1 LAGKWEGAMSVFLA
15 ATLTT
20 FAIFCLLAFSHP
32 GWAGG
37 RAAAIVNWG
46 VPRWLAN
53 TLVIII
59 GVAAIVGLLFATF
72 RFLHPWGRTFDLFD
86 AFTGRNAASLLFGA
100 ITGVLLGA
108 FISRVF
114 FRRPGRPIEGRD
126 KIIAALLVL
135 FFVLGIGGE
144 EAIRGLAQRVSKVS
158 VLGTEIDFSEPAKS
172 SRANLRGGA
181 PNTAVPLPSSSI
193 SSASSY
199 GLTFLSNLSVLIER
213 DRKYL
218 IIAAKLRGGDAKIL
232 ENKIKEID
240 ETLKQPSEFAK
251 IIVEPFAVCLEELQ
265 TQTGDT
271 AFVNDRLL
279 GLVDELR
286 ILIAPDRDDDDM
298 PSRLTKSFF
307 KQSDELAR
315 FAMRI
320 AVGPDVSKDPATRGP
335 RAKAIAESCNRL
347 YFLLFDAECW
357 HGQKSEAACWEE
369 KKSALLNSSSLA
381 GDWVWTHSE
390 EIRAFY
396 QKPNNRT
403 PTGED
408 SALLS
413 TPQGPSAANYITNV
427 ISEVSKSDSY
437 RSRPYISMVYAGV
450 MAQVGRSEAALV
462 ELDHWLQRAKPDV
475 RLSWYAVRALSTL
488 SILTEE
494 WLRRPST
501 YVPTVLLEYY
511 IKNNQEAAG
520 LLESILHIDKFRDKY
535 AKLPDSLEKTGFRS
549 RPQDHKK
556 CQPLP
561 EEAHDFDMLQLA
573 FTARVTTDLI
583 IAHHALSHPRYPS
596 LYSHEVAGIVEGVL
610 QTDLSCTVVSDE
622 PARIDQW
629 RAESLRLYALTKLR
643 NAGAIAE
650 LRGKES
656 ADDSIK
662 MGLDA
667 AALGSEIIY
676 PHARK
681 DQASSINQC
690 FRSFA
695 KRQTNFVR

>member
-1 LAGKWEGAMSVFLA
+1 MRGTGLATLNFICNRRLHTALAKELRFEFLYSLTVVSRRVRDPFPEVRLPTPDRIRLAANGGTAMSVFLA
-15 ATLTT
+15 ATQTT
-20 FAIFCLLAFSHP
+20 FAIYCLIAFSHP
-32 GWAGG
+32 GWVDGG
-37 RAAAIVNWG
+37 QSAATINWR

-53 TLVIII
+53 TLLIVICVV
-59 GVAAIVGLLFATF
+59 GIVGLLFATF
-72 RFLHPWGRTFDLFD
+72 QFLHSDYSRAFDLFD
-86 AFTGRNAASLLFGA
+86 AFTGRNAASLLFGT

-108 FISRVF
+108 FITRVF
-114 FRRPGRPIEGRD
+114 FREPGSPIEARD
-126 KIIAALLVL
+126 KIIVALLLL
-135 FFVLGIGGE
+135 FFALGIGGE

-218 IIAAKLRGGDAKIL
+218 IIAVKLKGGDAKIL
-232 ENKIKEID
+232 QNKIKEID

-271 AFVNDRLL
+271 EFVNDRLL

-320 AVGPDVSKDPATRGP
+320 AVGPDVSKDPATRGT
-335 RAKAIAESCNRL
+335 RANAIAASCNRL

-369 KKSALLNSSSLA
+369 KKSALLNSSLLA
-381 GDWVWTHSE
+381 GDWVWSHRE

-396 QKPNNRT
+396 QKPSNRT

-408 SALLS
+408 SSLLS
-413 TPQGPSAANYITNV
+413 TPQGPSAASYITNV

-437 RSRPYISMVYAGV
+437 RSRPYISMVYAERHG
-450 MAQVGRSEAALV
+450 AGGSLRGCPSRAGPLATARQTGRAV
-462 ELDHWLQRAKPDV
+462 ELVCGACSQYAFHLDRGMASASFDV
-475 RLSWYAVRALSTL
+475 RADRA
-488 SILTEE
+488 
-494 WLRRPST
+494 
-501 YVPTVLLEYY
+501 
-511 IKNNQEAAG
+511 A
-520 LLESILHIDKFRDKY
+520 
-535 AKLPDSLEKTGFRS
+535 
-549 RPQDHKK
+549 
-556 CQPLP
+556 
-561 EEAHDFDMLQLA
+561 
-573 FTARVTTDLI
+573 
-583 IAHHALSHPRYPS
+583 
-596 LYSHEVAGIVEGVL
+596 
-610 QTDLSCTVVSDE
+610 
-622 PARIDQW
+622 
-629 RAESLRLYALTKLR
+629 
-643 NAGAIAE
+643 
-650 LRGKES
+650 
-656 ADDSIK
+656 
-662 MGLDA
+662 
-667 AALGSEIIY
+667 
-676 PHARK
+676 
-681 DQASSINQC
+681 
-690 FRSFA
+690 
-695 KRQTNFVR
+695 